1 MEIRTVLCP
10 IDFTGVASREFDVAM
25 EVCRTFGARL
35 VLHHNV
41 AEVGAGFARAW
52 DWDATHHASEPS
64 LPAAEHRMQE
74 ILNTIGRGVAA
85 EAVVT
90 AGPLATIVLAL
101 AEHLPADLV
110 VLGSHGWST
119 EDHASVTERVVE
131 RAPCPVLTFQE
142 GGEGPSPFRLR
153 APEGGPP
160 LRVLV
165 PTDLSPGSAAALAH
179 ACELAQT
186 LGLRLDVLHVVPG
199 ASRAASAADRL
210 KAAIPP
216 AARHLVEVHLR
227 SGTPGDEILAHIRET
242 TPAFAMVGAHARGFV
257 RRLLTHD
264 TVRELIH
271 RSRCPVWVVPDRPGG
286 GSARSASD
294 ATVRPG

>member
-10 IDFTGVASREFDVAM
+10 IDFTGLASRELDVAV

-41 AEVGAGFARAW
+41 AAVGAGFARAW
-52 DWDATHHASEPS
+52 DWDSTHHASQPS
-64 LPAAEHRMQE
+64 LPAAERRMQE
-74 ILNTIGRGVAA
+74 ILNTVGHGIAA

-101 AEHLPADLV
+101 AEHLPTDLV

-131 RAPCPVLTFQE
+131 LAPCPVLTFQE

-165 PTDLSPGSAAALAH
+165 PTDLSSGSAVAVAH
-179 ACELAQT
+179 ACDLART
-186 LGLRLDVLHVVPG
+186 LGLRVDVLHVVPDAG
-199 ASRAASAADRL
+199 RARSAADRL
-210 KAAIPP
+210 DATIP
-216 AARHLVEVHLR
+216 AEARHLVDVHLR
-227 SGTPGDEILAHIRET
+227 SGAPADGILAHIRET
-242 TPAFAMVGAHARGFV
+242 TPAFAIVGAHARGFV
-257 RRLLTHD
+257 RRLFTHD
-264 TVRELIH
+264 NVRELIH
-271 RSRCPVWVVPDRPGG
+271 RSRCPVWVVPDRAGR
-286 GSARSASD
+286 GSARSAPDS
-294 ATVRPG
+294 TVRMH